1 MNLDAKKRFNAGE
14 HSKLWHDLVTSAAF
28 GSASEAALVTMLAGL
43 PKPSDLATAAAND
56 WRMQGARMFLEQ
68 LMNLTEIALDKK
80 PAPANRINYKV

>member
-28 GSASEAALVTMLAGL
+28 NAASEAALVTMLAGL

-68 LMNLTEIALDKK
+68 LMNLTEIAAEKK
-80 PAPANRINYKV
+80 PARGMALDYKA